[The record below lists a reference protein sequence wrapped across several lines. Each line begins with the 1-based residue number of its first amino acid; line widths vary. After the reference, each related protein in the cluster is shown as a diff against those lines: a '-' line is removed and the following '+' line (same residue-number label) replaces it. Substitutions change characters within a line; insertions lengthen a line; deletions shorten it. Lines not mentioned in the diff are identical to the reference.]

1 MMNIKISHVSKII
14 KNNPVIKDISME
26 LQSGAVYGFKGINGS
41 GKTMLMRLIS
51 GLIRPSQGEISMN
64 GKILGKDISF
74 PNSIGV
80 FLENP
85 AFLDAYSG
93 FNNLKL
99 LASIKSVAS
108 DDDIRNTL
116 LRVGLDPDSNKKY
129 KKYSLGMKQR
139 LGIAAAIMEKPE
151 IVILDEPTNGLDPAG
166 IQEMRELIR
175 DLPSRFGMTVVVS
188 SHLLSEI
195 DQMADTVGI
204 IREGVLVFQDT
215 LAALHGRSRHHLA
228 LRTTNNALAA
238 QVLREKGIGWTEE
251 GDYLVLPIL
260 PDEQAA
266 GLCRALVEGRLGLVR
281 LEERQKSLE
290 DIFLELTGKA
300 ASL

>member
-1 MMNIKISHVSKII
+1 MMNIKISHVSKTI

-51 GLIRPSQGEISMN
+51 GLIRPTQGEISMN

-151 IVILDEPTNGLDPAG
+151 IVILDEPTNSLDEDG
-166 IQEMRELIR
+166 V
-175 DLPSRFGMTVVVS
+175 DLVKHIVRNEKERGALVVVS
-188 SHLLSEI
+188 CHDEGILKGMSDEVFLLE
-195 DQMADTVGI
+195 Q
-204 IREGVLVFQDT
+204 
-215 LAALHGRSRHHLA
+215 GRL
-228 LRTTNNALAA
+228 
-238 QVLREKGIGWTEE
+238 IGHITEE
-251 GDYLVLPIL
+251 D
-260 PDEQAA
+260 
-266 GLCRALVEGRLGLVR
+266 
-281 LEERQKSLE
+281 K
-290 DIFLELTGKA
+290 
-300 ASL
+300 

>member
-1 MMNIKISHVSKII
+1 MMNIKISHVSKTI
-14 KNNPVIKDISME
+14 KNNPVIKDVSME

-108 DDDIRNTL
+108 DDGIRNTL

-151 IVILDEPTNGLDPAG
+151 IAILDEPTNSLDEDG
-166 IQEMRELIR
+166 V
-175 DLPSRFGMTVVVS
+175 DLVKHIVRNEKERGALVVVS
-188 SHLLSEI
+188 CHDEEILKGMSDEVFLLE
-195 DQMADTVGI
+195 Q
-204 IREGVLVFQDT
+204 
-215 LAALHGRSRHHLA
+215 GRL
-228 LRTTNNALAA
+228 
-238 QVLREKGIGWTEE
+238 IGHITEE
-251 GDYLVLPIL
+251 D
-260 PDEQAA
+260 
-266 GLCRALVEGRLGLVR
+266 
-281 LEERQKSLE
+281 K
-290 DIFLELTGKA
+290 
-300 ASL
+300 

>member
-1 MMNIKISHVSKII
+1 MMNIKISHVSKTI

-51 GLIRPSQGEISMN
+51 GLIRPTQGEISMN

-108 DDDIRNTL
+108 DEDIRNTL

-139 LGIAAAIMEKPE
+139 LGIAAAIMENPE
-151 IVILDEPTNGLDPAG
+151 IVILDEPTNSLDEDGVDLVKHIVRNEKERGALVIVSCHDEG
-166 IQEMRELIR
+166 ILKGMSDEVFLLEQGRLI
-175 DLPSRFGMTVVVS
+175 G
-188 SHLLSEI
+188 HI
-195 DQMADTVGI
+195 
-204 IREGVLVFQDT
+204 
-215 LAALHGRSRHHLA
+215 
-228 LRTTNNALAA
+228 
-238 QVLREKGIGWTEE
+238 TEE
-251 GDYLVLPIL
+251 D
-260 PDEQAA
+260 
-266 GLCRALVEGRLGLVR
+266 
-281 LEERQKSLE
+281 K
-290 DIFLELTGKA
+290 
-300 ASL
+300 

>member
-1 MMNIKISHVSKII
+1 MMNIKISHVSKTI

-108 DDDIRNTL
+108 DEDIRNTL
-116 LRVGLDPDSNKKY
+116 LRVGLDPNSDKKY

-151 IVILDEPTNGLDPAG
+151 IVILDEPTNSLDEDGVDLVKHIVRNEKERGALVIVSCHDEG
-166 IQEMRELIR
+166 ILKGMSDEVFLLEQGRLI
-175 DLPSRFGMTVVVS
+175 G
-188 SHLLSEI
+188 HI
-195 DQMADTVGI
+195 
-204 IREGVLVFQDT
+204 
-215 LAALHGRSRHHLA
+215 
-228 LRTTNNALAA
+228 
-238 QVLREKGIGWTEE
+238 TEE
-251 GDYLVLPIL
+251 D
-260 PDEQAA
+260 
-266 GLCRALVEGRLGLVR
+266 
-281 LEERQKSLE
+281 K
-290 DIFLELTGKA
+290 
-300 ASL
+300 

>member
-1 MMNIKISHVSKII
+1 MMNIKISHVSKTI

-139 LGIAAAIMEKPE
+139 VGIAAAIMEKPE
-151 IVILDEPTNGLDPAG
+151 IVILDEPTNSLDEDG
-166 IQEMRELIR
+166 V
-175 DLPSRFGMTVVVS
+175 DLVKHIVRNEKERGALVVVS
-188 SHLLSEI
+188 CHDEGILKGMSDEVFLLE
-195 DQMADTVGI
+195 Q
-204 IREGVLVFQDT
+204 
-215 LAALHGRSRHHLA
+215 GRL
-228 LRTTNNALAA
+228 
-238 QVLREKGIGWTEE
+238 IGHITEE
-251 GDYLVLPIL
+251 D
-260 PDEQAA
+260 
-266 GLCRALVEGRLGLVR
+266 
-281 LEERQKSLE
+281 K
-290 DIFLELTGKA
+290 
-300 ASL
+300 

>member
-151 IVILDEPTNGLDPAG
+151 IVILDEPTNSLDEDGVDLVKHIVRNEKERGALVIVSCNDEEILKCMSVEVFLLEQG
-166 IQEMRELIR
+166 RLI
-175 DLPSRFGMTVVVS
+175 G
-188 SHLLSEI
+188 HI
-195 DQMADTVGI
+195 
-204 IREGVLVFQDT
+204 
-215 LAALHGRSRHHLA
+215 
-228 LRTTNNALAA
+228 
-238 QVLREKGIGWTEE
+238 TEE
-251 GDYLVLPIL
+251 Y
-260 PDEQAA
+260 
-266 GLCRALVEGRLGLVR
+266 
-281 LEERQKSLE
+281 K
-290 DIFLELTGKA
+290 
-300 ASL
+300 

>member
-1 MMNIKISHVSKII
+1 MMNIKISHVSKTI

-51 GLIRPSQGEISMN
+51 GLIRPSQGEVSMN

-108 DDDIRNTL
+108 DEDIRNTL

-151 IVILDEPTNGLDPAG
+151 IVILDEPTNSLDEDGVDLVKHIVRNEKERGALVIVSCHDEEILKG
-166 IQEMRELIR
+166 MSDEVFLLEQGRLI
-175 DLPSRFGMTVVVS
+175 G
-188 SHLLSEI
+188 HI
-195 DQMADTVGI
+195 
-204 IREGVLVFQDT
+204 
-215 LAALHGRSRHHLA
+215 
-228 LRTTNNALAA
+228 
-238 QVLREKGIGWTEE
+238 TEE
-251 GDYLVLPIL
+251 D
-260 PDEQAA
+260 
-266 GLCRALVEGRLGLVR
+266 
-281 LEERQKSLE
+281 K
-290 DIFLELTGKA
+290 
-300 ASL
+300 

>member
-139 LGIAAAIMEKPE
+139 LGIAAAIMEKPK
-151 IVILDEPTNGLDPAG
+151 IVILDEPTNSLDEDGVDLVKHIVRNEKERGALVIVSCHDEEILKG
-166 IQEMRELIR
+166 MSDEVFLLEQGRLI
-175 DLPSRFGMTVVVS
+175 G
-188 SHLLSEI
+188 HI
-195 DQMADTVGI
+195 
-204 IREGVLVFQDT
+204 
-215 LAALHGRSRHHLA
+215 
-228 LRTTNNALAA
+228 
-238 QVLREKGIGWTEE
+238 TEE
-251 GDYLVLPIL
+251 D
-260 PDEQAA
+260 
-266 GLCRALVEGRLGLVR
+266 
-281 LEERQKSLE
+281 K
-290 DIFLELTGKA
+290 
-300 ASL
+300 

>member
-1 MMNIKISHVSKII
+1 MMNIKISHVSKTI

-151 IVILDEPTNGLDPAG
+151 IVILDEPTNSLDEDGVNLVKHIVRNEKERGA
-166 IQEMRELIR
+166 L
-175 DLPSRFGMTVVVS
+175 VVVS
-188 SHLLSEI
+188 CHDEEILKGMSDEVFLLE
-195 DQMADTVGI
+195 Q
-204 IREGVLVFQDT
+204 
-215 LAALHGRSRHHLA
+215 GRL
-228 LRTTNNALAA
+228 
-238 QVLREKGIGWTEE
+238 IGHITEE
-251 GDYLVLPIL
+251 D
-260 PDEQAA
+260 
-266 GLCRALVEGRLGLVR
+266 
-281 LEERQKSLE
+281 K
-290 DIFLELTGKA
+290 
-300 ASL
+300 

>member
-1 MMNIKISHVSKII
+1 MNIKFSHVSKII

-151 IVILDEPTNGLDPAG
+151 IVILDEPTNSLDEDGVDLVKHIVRNEKERGALVIVSCHDEEILKG
-166 IQEMRELIR
+166 MSDEVFLLEQGRLI
-175 DLPSRFGMTVVVS
+175 G
-188 SHLLSEI
+188 HI
-195 DQMADTVGI
+195 
-204 IREGVLVFQDT
+204 
-215 LAALHGRSRHHLA
+215 
-228 LRTTNNALAA
+228 
-238 QVLREKGIGWTEE
+238 TEE
-251 GDYLVLPIL
+251 D
-260 PDEQAA
+260 
-266 GLCRALVEGRLGLVR
+266 
-281 LEERQKSLE
+281 K
-290 DIFLELTGKA
+290 
-300 ASL
+300 

>member
-1 MMNIKISHVSKII
+1 MMNIKISHVSKTI

-51 GLIRPSQGEISMN
+51 GLIRPTHGEISMN

-108 DDDIRNTL
+108 DEDICNTL

-151 IVILDEPTNGLDPAG
+151 IVILDEPTNSLDEDG
-166 IQEMRELIR
+166 V
-175 DLPSRFGMTVVVS
+175 DLVKHIVRN
-188 SHLLSEI
+188 EKE
-195 DQMADTVGI
+195 
-204 IREGVLVFQDT
+204 R
-215 LAALHGRSRHHLA
+215 
-228 LRTTNNALAA
+228 NAL
-238 QVLREKGIGWTEE
+238 VIVSCHDEEILKGMSDEVFLLEQGRLIGHITEE
-251 GDYLVLPIL
+251 D
-260 PDEQAA
+260 
-266 GLCRALVEGRLGLVR
+266 
-281 LEERQKSLE
+281 K
-290 DIFLELTGKA
+290 
-300 ASL
+300 

>member
-1 MMNIKISHVSKII
+1 MMNIKISHVSKTI

-108 DDDIRNTL
+108 DEDIRNTL
-116 LRVGLDPDSNKKY
+116 LRVGLDPVSNKKY

-151 IVILDEPTNGLDPAG
+151 IVILDEPTNSLDEDGVDLVKHIVRNEKERGALVIVSCHDEEILKG
-166 IQEMRELIR
+166 MSDEVFLLEQGRLI
-175 DLPSRFGMTVVVS
+175 G
-188 SHLLSEI
+188 HI
-195 DQMADTVGI
+195 
-204 IREGVLVFQDT
+204 
-215 LAALHGRSRHHLA
+215 
-228 LRTTNNALAA
+228 
-238 QVLREKGIGWTEE
+238 TEE
-251 GDYLVLPIL
+251 D
-260 PDEQAA
+260 
-266 GLCRALVEGRLGLVR
+266 
-281 LEERQKSLE
+281 K
-290 DIFLELTGKA
+290 
-300 ASL
+300 

>member
-64 GKILGKDISF
+64 GKILGKDISV

-108 DDDIRNTL
+108 DEDIRNTL

-151 IVILDEPTNGLDPAG
+151 IVILDEPTNSLDEDGVDLVKHIVRNEKERGALVIVSCHDEEILKG
-166 IQEMRELIR
+166 MSDEVFLLEQGRLI
-175 DLPSRFGMTVVVS
+175 G
-188 SHLLSEI
+188 HI
-195 DQMADTVGI
+195 
-204 IREGVLVFQDT
+204 
-215 LAALHGRSRHHLA
+215 
-228 LRTTNNALAA
+228 
-238 QVLREKGIGWTEE
+238 TEE
-251 GDYLVLPIL
+251 D
-260 PDEQAA
+260 
-266 GLCRALVEGRLGLVR
+266 
-281 LEERQKSLE
+281 K
-290 DIFLELTGKA
+290 
-300 ASL
+300 

>member
-1 MMNIKISHVSKII
+1 MMNIKISHVSKTI

-108 DDDIRNTL
+108 DEDIRNTL

-151 IVILDEPTNGLDPAG
+151 IVILDEPTNSLDEDGVDLVKHIVRNEKERGALVIVSCHDEG
-166 IQEMRELIR
+166 ILKGMSDEVFLLEQGRLI
-175 DLPSRFGMTVVVS
+175 GHIT
-188 SHLLSEI
+188 
-195 DQMADTVGI
+195 
-204 IREGVLVFQDT
+204 
-215 LAALHGRSRHHLA
+215 
-228 LRTTNNALAA
+228 
-238 QVLREKGIGWTEE
+238 E
-251 GDYLVLPIL
+251 GD
-260 PDEQAA
+260 
-266 GLCRALVEGRLGLVR
+266 
-281 LEERQKSLE
+281 K
-290 DIFLELTGKA
+290 
-300 ASL
+300 

>member
-151 IVILDEPTNGLDPAG
+151 IVILDEPTNSLDEDG
-166 IQEMRELIR
+166 V
-175 DLPSRFGMTVVVS
+175 DLVKHIVRNEKERGALVVVS
-188 SHLLSEI
+188 CHDEEILKGMSDEVFLLE
-195 DQMADTVGI
+195 Q
-204 IREGVLVFQDT
+204 
-215 LAALHGRSRHHLA
+215 GRL
-228 LRTTNNALAA
+228 
-238 QVLREKGIGWTEE
+238 IGHITEE
-251 GDYLVLPIL
+251 D
-260 PDEQAA
+260 
-266 GLCRALVEGRLGLVR
+266 
-281 LEERQKSLE
+281 K
-290 DIFLELTGKA
+290 
-300 ASL
+300 

>member
-1 MMNIKISHVSKII
+1 MMNIKISHVSKTI
-14 KNNPVIKDISME
+14 KNNPVIKDVSME

-108 DDDIRNTL
+108 DDGIRNTL

-151 IVILDEPTNGLDPAG
+151 IVILDEPTNSLDEDGVDLVKHIVRNEKERGALVIVSCHDEG
-166 IQEMRELIR
+166 ILKGMSDEVFLLEQGRLI
-175 DLPSRFGMTVVVS
+175 G
-188 SHLLSEI
+188 HI
-195 DQMADTVGI
+195 
-204 IREGVLVFQDT
+204 
-215 LAALHGRSRHHLA
+215 
-228 LRTTNNALAA
+228 
-238 QVLREKGIGWTEE
+238 TEE
-251 GDYLVLPIL
+251 D
-260 PDEQAA
+260 
-266 GLCRALVEGRLGLVR
+266 
-281 LEERQKSLE
+281 K
-290 DIFLELTGKA
+290 
-300 ASL
+300 

>member
-151 IVILDEPTNGLDPAG
+151 IVILDEPTNSLDEDG
-166 IQEMRELIR
+166 V
-175 DLPSRFGMTVVVS
+175 DLVKHIVR
-188 SHLLSEI
+188 
-195 DQMADTVGI
+195 
-204 IREGVLVFQDT
+204 
-215 LAALHGRSRHHLA
+215 
-228 LRTTNNALAA
+228 N
-238 QVLREKGIGWTEE
+238 EKERG
-251 GDYLVLPIL
+251 
-260 PDEQAA
+260 
-266 GLCRALVEGRLGLVR
+266 ALVIVSCHDEEILKGMSDEVFLLEQGRLIGHIA
-281 LEERQKSLE
+281 EEDK
-290 DIFLELTGKA
+290 
-300 ASL
+300 

>member
-151 IVILDEPTNGLDPAG
+151 IVILDEPTNSLDEDGVDLVKHIVRNEKERGALVIVSCHDEEILKG
-166 IQEMRELIR
+166 MSEEVFLLEQGRLI
-175 DLPSRFGMTVVVS
+175 G
-188 SHLLSEI
+188 HI
-195 DQMADTVGI
+195 
-204 IREGVLVFQDT
+204 
-215 LAALHGRSRHHLA
+215 
-228 LRTTNNALAA
+228 
-238 QVLREKGIGWTEE
+238 TEE
-251 GDYLVLPIL
+251 D
-260 PDEQAA
+260 
-266 GLCRALVEGRLGLVR
+266 
-281 LEERQKSLE
+281 K
-290 DIFLELTGKA
+290 
-300 ASL
+300 

>member
-1 MMNIKISHVSKII
+1 MMNIKISHVSKTI

-64 GKILGKDISF
+64 GKILGKDISL

-108 DDDIRNTL
+108 DDDIRNPL

-139 LGIAAAIMEKPE
+139 LGVAAAIMEKPE
-151 IVILDEPTNGLDPAG
+151 IVILDEPTNSLDEDG
-166 IQEMRELIR
+166 V
-175 DLPSRFGMTVVVS
+175 DLVKHIVRNEKERGALVVVS
-188 SHLLSEI
+188 CHDEEILKGMSDEVFLLE
-195 DQMADTVGI
+195 Q
-204 IREGVLVFQDT
+204 
-215 LAALHGRSRHHLA
+215 GRL
-228 LRTTNNALAA
+228 
-238 QVLREKGIGWTEE
+238 IGHITEE
-251 GDYLVLPIL
+251 D
-260 PDEQAA
+260 
-266 GLCRALVEGRLGLVR
+266 
-281 LEERQKSLE
+281 K
-290 DIFLELTGKA
+290 
-300 ASL
+300 

>member
-1 MMNIKISHVSKII
+1 MMNIKISHVSKTI

-108 DDDIRNTL
+108 DEDIRNTL

-151 IVILDEPTNGLDPAG
+151 IVILDEPTNSLDEDGVDLVKHIVRNEKERGALVIVSCHDEG
-166 IQEMRELIR
+166 ILKGMSDEVFLLEQGRLI
-175 DLPSRFGMTVVVS
+175 G
-188 SHLLSEI
+188 HI
-195 DQMADTVGI
+195 
-204 IREGVLVFQDT
+204 
-215 LAALHGRSRHHLA
+215 
-228 LRTTNNALAA
+228 
-238 QVLREKGIGWTEE
+238 TEE
-251 GDYLVLPIL
+251 D
-260 PDEQAA
+260 
-266 GLCRALVEGRLGLVR
+266 
-281 LEERQKSLE
+281 K
-290 DIFLELTGKA
+290 
-300 ASL
+300 

>member
-1 MMNIKISHVSKII
+1 MMNIKISHVSKTI

-51 GLIRPSQGEISMN
+51 GLIRPTQGEISMN

-108 DDDIRNTL
+108 DEDIRNTL

-151 IVILDEPTNGLDPAG
+151 IVILDEPTNSLDEDG
-166 IQEMRELIR
+166 V
-175 DLPSRFGMTVVVS
+175 DLVKHIVRN
-188 SHLLSEI
+188 EKE
-195 DQMADTVGI
+195 
-204 IREGVLVFQDT
+204 R
-215 LAALHGRSRHHLA
+215 
-228 LRTTNNALAA
+228 NAL
-238 QVLREKGIGWTEE
+238 VIVSCHDEGILKGMSDEVFLLEQGRLIGHITEE
-251 GDYLVLPIL
+251 D
-260 PDEQAA
+260 
-266 GLCRALVEGRLGLVR
+266 
-281 LEERQKSLE
+281 K
-290 DIFLELTGKA
+290 
-300 ASL
+300 

>member
-1 MMNIKISHVSKII
+1 MMNIKISHVSKTI

-99 LASIKSVAS
+99 LASIKSVAL

-151 IVILDEPTNGLDPAG
+151 IVILDEPTNSLDEDG
-166 IQEMRELIR
+166 V
-175 DLPSRFGMTVVVS
+175 DLVKHIVRNEKERGALVVVS
-188 SHLLSEI
+188 CHDEEILKGMSDEVFLLE
-195 DQMADTVGI
+195 Q
-204 IREGVLVFQDT
+204 
-215 LAALHGRSRHHLA
+215 GRL
-228 LRTTNNALAA
+228 
-238 QVLREKGIGWTEE
+238 IGHITEE
-251 GDYLVLPIL
+251 D
-260 PDEQAA
+260 
-266 GLCRALVEGRLGLVR
+266 
-281 LEERQKSLE
+281 K
-290 DIFLELTGKA
+290 
-300 ASL
+300 

>member
-151 IVILDEPTNGLDPAG
+151 IVILDEPTNSLDEDGVDLVKHIVRNEKERGALVIVSCHAEEILKG
-166 IQEMRELIR
+166 MSDEVFLLEQGRLI
-175 DLPSRFGMTVVVS
+175 G
-188 SHLLSEI
+188 HI
-195 DQMADTVGI
+195 
-204 IREGVLVFQDT
+204 
-215 LAALHGRSRHHLA
+215 
-228 LRTTNNALAA
+228 
-238 QVLREKGIGWTEE
+238 TEE
-251 GDYLVLPIL
+251 D
-260 PDEQAA
+260 
-266 GLCRALVEGRLGLVR
+266 
-281 LEERQKSLE
+281 K
-290 DIFLELTGKA
+290 
-300 ASL
+300 

>member
-1 MMNIKISHVSKII
+1 MMNIKISHVSKTI

-108 DDDIRNTL
+108 DEDIRNTL
-116 LRVGLDPDSNKKY
+116 LRVGLDPNSDKKY

-151 IVILDEPTNGLDPAG
+151 IVILDEPTNSLDEDG
-166 IQEMRELIR
+166 V
-175 DLPSRFGMTVVVS
+175 DLVKHIVRNEKERGALVVVS
-188 SHLLSEI
+188 CHDEEILKGMSDEVFLLE
-195 DQMADTVGI
+195 Q
-204 IREGVLVFQDT
+204 
-215 LAALHGRSRHHLA
+215 GRL
-228 LRTTNNALAA
+228 
-238 QVLREKGIGWTEE
+238 IGHITEE
-251 GDYLVLPIL
+251 Y
-260 PDEQAA
+260 
-266 GLCRALVEGRLGLVR
+266 
-281 LEERQKSLE
+281 K
-290 DIFLELTGKA
+290 
-300 ASL
+300 

>member
-151 IVILDEPTNGLDPAG
+151 IVILDEPTNSLDEDGVDLVKHIVRNEKERGAFVIVSCHDEEILKG
-166 IQEMRELIR
+166 MSDEVFLLEQGRLI
-175 DLPSRFGMTVVVS
+175 G
-188 SHLLSEI
+188 HI
-195 DQMADTVGI
+195 
-204 IREGVLVFQDT
+204 
-215 LAALHGRSRHHLA
+215 
-228 LRTTNNALAA
+228 
-238 QVLREKGIGWTEE
+238 TEE
-251 GDYLVLPIL
+251 D
-260 PDEQAA
+260 
-266 GLCRALVEGRLGLVR
+266 
-281 LEERQKSLE
+281 K
-290 DIFLELTGKA
+290 
-300 ASL
+300 

>member
-1 MMNIKISHVSKII
+1 MMNIKISHVSKTI

-51 GLIRPSQGEISMN
+51 GLIRPTQGEISMN

-108 DDDIRNTL
+108 DEDIRNTL

-151 IVILDEPTNGLDPAG
+151 IVILDEPTNSLDEDG
-166 IQEMRELIR
+166 V
-175 DLPSRFGMTVVVS
+175 DLVKHIVRNEKERNALVVVS
-188 SHLLSEI
+188 CHDEGILKGMSDEVFLLE
-195 DQMADTVGI
+195 Q
-204 IREGVLVFQDT
+204 
-215 LAALHGRSRHHLA
+215 GRL
-228 LRTTNNALAA
+228 
-238 QVLREKGIGWTEE
+238 IGHITEE
-251 GDYLVLPIL
+251 D
-260 PDEQAA
+260 
-266 GLCRALVEGRLGLVR
+266 
-281 LEERQKSLE
+281 K
-290 DIFLELTGKA
+290 
-300 ASL
+300 

>member
-1 MMNIKISHVSKII
+1 MMNIKISHVSKTI
-14 KNNPVIKDISME
+14 KNNPVIKDVSME

-108 DDDIRNTL
+108 DEDIRNTL

-151 IVILDEPTNGLDPAG
+151 IVILDEPTNSLDEDGVDLVKHIVRNEKERGALVIVSCHDEEILKG
-166 IQEMRELIR
+166 MSDEVFLLEQGRLI
-175 DLPSRFGMTVVVS
+175 G
-188 SHLLSEI
+188 HI
-195 DQMADTVGI
+195 
-204 IREGVLVFQDT
+204 
-215 LAALHGRSRHHLA
+215 
-228 LRTTNNALAA
+228 
-238 QVLREKGIGWTEE
+238 TEE
-251 GDYLVLPIL
+251 D
-260 PDEQAA
+260 
-266 GLCRALVEGRLGLVR
+266 
-281 LEERQKSLE
+281 K
-290 DIFLELTGKA
+290 
-300 ASL
+300 

>member
-1 MMNIKISHVSKII
+1 MMNIKISHVSKTI

-26 LQSGAVYGFKGINGS
+26 LQSGAVYGFKGFNGS

-108 DDDIRNTL
+108 DEDIRNTL
-116 LRVGLDPDSNKKY
+116 LRVGLDPNSDKKY

-151 IVILDEPTNGLDPAG
+151 IVILDEPTNSLDEDG
-166 IQEMRELIR
+166 V
-175 DLPSRFGMTVVVS
+175 DLVKHIVRNEKERGALVVVS
-188 SHLLSEI
+188 CHDEEILKGMSDEVFLLE
-195 DQMADTVGI
+195 Q
-204 IREGVLVFQDT
+204 
-215 LAALHGRSRHHLA
+215 GRL
-228 LRTTNNALAA
+228 
-238 QVLREKGIGWTEE
+238 IGHITEE
-251 GDYLVLPIL
+251 D
-260 PDEQAA
+260 
-266 GLCRALVEGRLGLVR
+266 
-281 LEERQKSLE
+281 K
-290 DIFLELTGKA
+290 
-300 ASL
+300 

>member
-108 DDDIRNTL
+108 DEDIRNTL
-116 LRVGLDPDSNKKY
+116 LRVGLDPNSDKKY

-151 IVILDEPTNGLDPAG
+151 IVILDEPTNSLDEDG
-166 IQEMRELIR
+166 V
-175 DLPSRFGMTVVVS
+175 DLVKHIVRNEKERGALVVVS
-188 SHLLSEI
+188 CHDEEILKGMSDEVFLLE
-195 DQMADTVGI
+195 Q
-204 IREGVLVFQDT
+204 
-215 LAALHGRSRHHLA
+215 GRL
-228 LRTTNNALAA
+228 
-238 QVLREKGIGWTEE
+238 IGHITEE
-251 GDYLVLPIL
+251 D
-260 PDEQAA
+260 
-266 GLCRALVEGRLGLVR
+266 
-281 LEERQKSLE
+281 K
-290 DIFLELTGKA
+290 
-300 ASL
+300 

>member
-1 MMNIKISHVSKII
+1 MMNIKISHVSKTI

-74 PNSIGV
+74 QNSIGV

-108 DDDIRNTL
+108 DEDIRNTL
-116 LRVGLDPDSNKKY
+116 LRVGLDPNSDKKY

-151 IVILDEPTNGLDPAG
+151 IVILDEPTNSLDEDG
-166 IQEMRELIR
+166 V
-175 DLPSRFGMTVVVS
+175 DLVKHIVRNEKERGALVVVS
-188 SHLLSEI
+188 CHDEEILKGMSDEVFLLE
-195 DQMADTVGI
+195 Q
-204 IREGVLVFQDT
+204 
-215 LAALHGRSRHHLA
+215 GRL
-228 LRTTNNALAA
+228 
-238 QVLREKGIGWTEE
+238 IGHITEE
-251 GDYLVLPIL
+251 D
-260 PDEQAA
+260 
-266 GLCRALVEGRLGLVR
+266 
-281 LEERQKSLE
+281 K
-290 DIFLELTGKA
+290 
-300 ASL
+300 